1 MLTHLEEHPEDFDGD
16 IYPCTWYNLLG
27 DVSRQGTFIEQVVT
41 RNMKQ
46 KVFKKLRRDKYLQA
60 IVKQTIDPEK
70 PALKDPNTVFYAGV
84 GGGGGSVGTGVGNPA
99 QIAAQQ
105 HLHLHKLYQQQMA
118 LNAAQGIN
126 YGAGGVGGMGANLLG
141 TTSTT
146 STYTQP

>member
-1 MLTHLEEHPEDFDGD
+1 MITKLLRKFCSAEVKLMLTHLEEHPEDFDGD

-84 GGGGGSVGTGVGNPA
+84 GGVSNGQMQQLQQARLA
-99 QIAAQQ
+99 QIYQAQQ
-105 HLHLHKLYQQQMA
+105 SLNIQQA
-118 LNAAQGIN
+118 H
-126 YGAGGVGGMGANLLG
+126 
-141 TTSTT
+141 
-146 STYTQP
+146 P

>member
-84 GGGGGSVGTGVGNPA
+84 GGVSNGQMQQLQQARLA
-99 QIAAQQ
+99 QIYQAQQ
-105 HLHLHKLYQQQMA
+105 SLNIQQA
-118 LNAAQGIN
+118 H
-126 YGAGGVGGMGANLLG
+126 
-141 TTSTT
+141 
-146 STYTQP
+146 P